1 VFAPQGSSHSDKRVQ
16 QKNLIKMDIRNKD
29 EFIIFMQ
36 RATEDTSNDCYIEL
50 YNILL
55 RAFISAD
62 KDFDGKVDEG
72 EFEGMIS
79 AAAAFPQK
87 FGCEFWAGSG
97 KDQFAAIDENGDG
110 AVSFDEWLGFAY
122 SHYKSQALDVAF
134 DKLDKETFVKDCKN
148 VGDTSSD
155 AYRKIYW
162 FSWKCF
168 QAADADRD
176 GQVSDTEFGTMI
188 NVATAAQKR
197 LGLPAPYQ
205 TPEEQM
211 GLFKKMDENGDGSIS
226 YDEWLA
232 CFLSEIIAPVAAA

>member
-1 VFAPQGSSHSDKRVQ
+1 MGLGQSPPQGSSHSDTRVSV
-16 QKNLIKMDIRNKD
+16 NLLKMDIRNKD

-79 AAAAFPQK
+79 AAAAFPKK

-97 KDQFAAIDENGDG
+97 KDQFAAID
-110 AVSFDEWLGFAY
+110 
-122 SHYKSQALDVAF
+122 KM
-134 DKLDKETFVKDCKN
+134 DKDAFVKDCKN
-148 VGDTSSD
+148 VGDTSSES
-155 AYRKIYW
+155 YKKIYW

-188 NVATAAQKR
+188 NVATVAQKR
-197 LGLPAPYQ
+197 LGLPAPFQ

-226 YDEWLA
+226 YDEWLG
-232 CFLSEIIAPVAAA
+232 CFLSEIIAPVAAV

>member
-1 VFAPQGSSHSDKRVQ
+1 MGTCSRVFAPQGSSHSDKRVQ

-72 EFEGMIS
+72 EFEGMIN
-79 AAAAFPQK
+79 AAAAFPKK

-122 SHYKSQALDVAF
+122 NHYKTQALDVAF
-134 DKLDKETFVKDCKN
+134 DKMDKDAFVKDCKN
-148 VGDTSSD
+148 VGDTSSES
-155 AYRKIYW
+155 Y
-162 FSWKCF
+162 
-168 QAADADRD
+168 
-176 GQVSDTEFGTMI
+176 TEFGTMI

-197 LGLPAPYQ
+197 LGLPAPFQ

-226 YDEWLA
+226 YDEWLG
-232 CFLSEIIAPVAAA
+232 CFLSEIIAPVAAV